1 MLLKD
6 LLTVCKNWD
15 DSTTLVIVDREQT
28 EPQSLKLRFVRSLY
42 DACAI
47 RNFEHAV
54 RQPDSLLR
62 SHPNDYSLFKVGT
75 YDNVGGYIEPIEPPV
90 MLCDAAQCL
99 KE

>member
-1 MLLKD
+1 MIYGLYAIKD
-6 LLTVCKNWD
+6 AK
-15 DSTTLVIVDREQT
+15 STFMPCNADLN
-28 EPQSLKLRFVRSLY
+28 

-75 YDNVGGYIEPIEPPV
+75 YDNVGGYIEPIDSPV